1 MRIHEI
7 CMHFRMIASLTRIRR
22 HATGLCRNLN
32 CWTTAITKK
41 HRMIYERTYPT
52 QLIFPN
58 GSSIEIDYHEPQRIL
73 ILPLNLSE
81 LSPEEQKKRL
91 RMRKPKSKI
100 VITEEIEDNFDE
112 NRYLNLM
119 K

>member
-1 MRIHEI
+1 
-7 CMHFRMIASLTRIRR
+7 
-22 HATGLCRNLN
+22 
-32 CWTTAITKK
+32 
-41 HRMIYERTYPT
+41 MIYERTYPT